1 MVPFSAC
8 TLSSSFSSQTA
19 MCIHLCTK
27 ACNAHHRIL
36 LQCKRWYIDV
46 STMKARIGPCFS
58 VQRCRRRRPSFSR
71 QTFRRFVRN
80 LFQRRDKDNEAEEK
94 RNKAR
99 GGATE
104 QSKRGSV
111 GQRARV
117 ETFCVDTRVRRA
129 ERDTF
134 FVRASPRPSHQSRL
148 SLRQGEACRG
158 VSEASAAQS
167 LLKVFASIA
176 STGRRW

>member
-1 MVPFSAC
+1 MPMVPFSAC
-8 TLSSSFSSQTA
+8 TLSSSFSSQIA

-27 ACNAHHRIL
+27 ACNAHHRRIL

-71 QTFRRFVRN
+71 QTFGRFVRN

-111 GQRARV
+111 GQEQGSKRFAWTQGFGGQRETLSSCVRARALHI
-117 ETFCVDTRVRRA
+117 RA
-129 ERDTF
+129 DSLSGKGRL
-134 FVRASPRPSHQSRL
+134 VVASVKL
-148 SLRQGEACRG
+148 
-158 VSEASAAQS
+158 
-167 LLKVFASIA
+167 
-176 STGRRW
+176 